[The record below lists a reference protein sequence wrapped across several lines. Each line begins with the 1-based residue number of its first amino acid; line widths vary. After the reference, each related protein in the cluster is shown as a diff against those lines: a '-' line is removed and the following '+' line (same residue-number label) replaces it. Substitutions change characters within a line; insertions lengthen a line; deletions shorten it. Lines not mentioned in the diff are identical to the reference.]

1 MKEIFLIHDDREGHE
16 SRRNILEIGGY
27 AVTAF
32 QRSDQCLE
40 LLAKRRPALI
50 LMDVLLHGMH
60 GFDLCQEIRKEFS
73 GRELPIII
81 SSELYRGSVFEEEA
95 IRVGAQMYL
104 QRPMPPEKVLEF
116 VNQLTTGQTGGLA
129 A

>member
-27 AVTAF
+27 VVTAF
-32 QRSDQCLE
+32 QRTDKCLE
-40 LLAKRRPALI
+40 LLGERQPALI

-60 GFDLCQEIRKEFS
+60 GFDLCREIRKEYS
-73 GRELPIII
+73 GQELPIII
-81 SSELYRGSVFEEEA
+81 TSELYRGSVFEEEA
-95 IRVGAQMYL
+95 VRVGAQLYL
-104 QRPMPPEKVLEF
+104 QRPVPPEKVLEL
-116 VNQLTTGQTGGLA
+116 VNQLATGRIDGLA